1 MPRCGRMRPGGG
13 ACADAEPSRSG
24 SARVSVKSAQR
35 RALVA
40 DDSSVARARIADVL
54 AAHDL
59 RVESVDDA
67 DRALAAVR
75 SNGPYDLV
83 LLDLGLGGGDG
94 GVDLLR
100 RVRALEPGVPIVMLA
115 AGGSA
120 RAIVA
125 AMQAGASDL
134 VAKPV
139 DERELGLAIERA
151 LALGA
156 ELRER
161 PAAPKRSR
169 ADAPALWESPSLARV
184 RAVIEQIADTDVA
197 VLISGESGSGKEVV
211 AREIHR
217 TSGRRERAFV
227 KVNCAALPGELLE
240 SELFGYE
247 KGAFTGAAGRKSGK
261 FEQADGGTIFL
272 DEIGEMS
279 PSAQAKVLHVLQD
292 RAFARLG
299 GNREIQ
305 VDVRILSATHRPL
318 QELVEQRRFREDLFF
333 RLNVV
338 NVHVPPLRERRDEI
352 PALAKHFLARAS
364 ERYARTAP
372 RPSARLFSALESHP
386 FPGNVRELENLMKR
400 MAVLGSEAPILR
412 ELGAKQRGQ
421 GRRRFEDLLV
431 EVEES
436 AGRLPLKEVGR
447 RAAVLAEADAIARV
461 LEGTHWNRRR
471 AARVLGVSYKT
482 LLAKIR
488 ECELSPE

>member
-1 MPRCGRMRPGGG
+1 MSPRAP
-13 ACADAEPSRSG
+13 
-24 SARVSVKSAQR
+24 QR

-40 DDSSVARARIADVL
+40 DDSSATRARVAAVL

-59 RVESVDDA
+59 HAETADDA
-67 DRALAAVR
+67 DRALALVR
-75 SNGPYDLV
+75 AAGPYDLV
-83 LLDLGLGGGDG
+83 LLDLGLGTSDG

-100 RVRALEPGVPIVMLA
+100 RVRALDPEVPIVMLA
-115 AGGSA
+115 SGGSA

-134 VAKPV
+134 VAKPL
-139 DERELGLAIERA
+139 DERELGAAIERA
-151 LALGA
+151 LAVRA
-156 ELRER
+156 TARAAAAAPQRSRRE
-161 PAAPKRSR
+161 PAA
-169 ADAPALWESPSLARV
+169 LWDSPSLARV

-217 TSGRRERAFV
+217 SSARRERAFV

-247 KGAFTGAAGRKSGK
+247 KGAFTGAGARKIGK
-261 FEQADGGTIFL
+261 FELASGGTILL

-292 RAFARLG
+292 RAFARVG

-318 QELVEQRRFREDLFF
+318 VELVDERRFREDLFF

-352 PALAKHFLARAS
+352 PALAKHFLARAA
-364 ERYARTAP
+364 ERYERPAP
-372 RPSARLFSALESHP
+372 KPSARLFAALEAHA

-400 MAVLGSEAPILR
+400 MVVLGSEALILR
-412 ELGAKQRGQ
+412 ELGAKSRGQ
-421 GRRRFEDLLV
+421 GRRHFEELLA
-431 EVEES
+431 EVEET
-436 AGRLPLKEVGR
+436 AGQLPLKEVGR

-461 LEGTHWNRRR
+461 LDGTHWNRRR
-471 AARVLGVSYKT
+471 AARLLGVSYKT

>member
-1 MPRCGRMRPGGG
+1 MNGKGT
-13 ACADAEPSRSG
+13 S
-24 SARVSVKSAQR
+24 R

-40 DDSSVARARIADVL
+40 DDSSATRARIAEVL

-59 RVESVDDA
+59 RAEAVDDA
-67 DRALAAVR
+67 DRALALVR
-75 SNGPYDLV
+75 SSGPYDLV
-83 LLDLGLGGGDG
+83 LLDLGLGSGDG

-100 RVRALEPGVPIVMLA
+100 RVRAIDPAVPIVMLA

-125 AMQAGASDL
+125 AMQAGANDL

-139 DERELGLAIERA
+139 DERELGAAIERA
-151 LALGA
+151 LALAARARTKPA
-156 ELRER
+156 EPRR
-161 PAAPKRSR
+161 AN
-169 ADAPALWESPSLARV
+169 ADAPALWDSPSLARV

-217 TSGRRERAFV
+217 SSPRDAHPFV

-247 KGAFTGAAGRKSGK
+247 KGAFTGAAARRIGK
-261 FEQADGGTIFL
+261 FELAHGGTIFL

-292 RAFARLG
+292 RNFARVG
-299 GNREIQ
+299 GNREIH

-318 QELVEQRRFREDLFF
+318 TELVEQRRFREDLFF

-364 ERYARTAP
+364 ERYARATP
-372 RPSARLFSALESHP
+372 KPSARLLAALETHP

-412 ELGAKQRGQ
+412 ELAAKARGQ
-421 GRRRFEDLLV
+421 GRRRFEDLLS
-431 EVEES
+431 EVEKS
-436 AGRLPLKEVGR
+436 AGQLPLKEVGR
-447 RAAVLAEADAIARV
+447 RASVLAEADAISRV
-461 LEGTHWNRRR
+461 LDGTH
-471 AARVLGVSYKT
+471 
-482 LLAKIR
+482 
-488 ECELSPE
+488 